1 MPPAQLRK
9 IAREQGWHEAI
20 RSELVDQK
28 ALDLLVERADVEE
41 IASDEP

>member
-9 IAREQGWHEAI
+9 IARDQGWYEAM
-20 RSELVDQK
+20 RSEFVDQK

-41 IASDEP
+41 IESDEP